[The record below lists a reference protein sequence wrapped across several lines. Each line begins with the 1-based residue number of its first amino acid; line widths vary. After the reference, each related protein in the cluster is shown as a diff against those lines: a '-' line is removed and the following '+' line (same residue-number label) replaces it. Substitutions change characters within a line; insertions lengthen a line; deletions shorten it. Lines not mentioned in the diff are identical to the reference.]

1 MWKSVVRKM
10 AEGED
15 NVTCRSM
22 TCFVLPSSPWR
33 CRQLPARLSS
43 TRCSKT
49 RIQLQ
54 PCCVSLSSPKKQFLW
69 HLPSLLTSEP
79 MLSLLL
85 AAAQGL
91 HPAAPAPQA
100 TRRSPV
106 TSPTS
111 GGRKKESRRK
121 EGVEKTAGRAG
132 SILSNAS
139 QLPQKCPQPRAEKT
153 IAVGQKAATLPIAPS
168 RAVNHEGLQ
177 FFSPTAPQDKRRCP
191 LPC

>member
-69 HLPSLLTSEP
+69 HLPSLLTSLGNAE
-79 MLSLLL
+79 L
-85 AAAQGL
+85 ASCCSPGL
-91 HPAAPAPQA
+91 APCSTSSSGHPKESCNL
-100 TRRSPV
+100 TNEW
-106 TSPTS
+106 
-111 GGRKKESRRK
+111 GKKEGKQEEGRGREDSRK
-121 EGVEKTAGRAG
+121 GR
-132 SILSNAS
+132 
-139 QLPQKCPQPRAEKT
+139 QHP
-153 IAVGQKAATLPIAPS
+153 
-168 RAVNHEGLQ
+168 
-177 FFSPTAPQDKRRCP
+177 F
-191 LPC
+191 